1 MLKIHILKNSFS
13 QHKIFFTFLL
23 KFLLFYIA
31 FISIYKMYLQQY
43 DEKNNELDAFT
54 EMVAFHSV
62 KLMGVFNENVT
73 SQSHQFQ
80 PAIQVIY
87 NDVYVAR
94 VVEGCNAISVMILFA
109 AFIFAFSGRWHK
121 TILYIF
127 IGIILLHV
135 LNCIRIALLCFS
147 LFHYKQ
153 YGSFLHGTIFPL
165 FIYGA
170 VFVLWILWVT
180 KYSGYAKVSNDK

>member
-1 MLKIHILKNSFS
+1 
-13 QHKIFFTFLL
+13 
-23 KFLLFYIA
+23 
-31 FISIYKMYLQQY
+31 MYLQQY

>member
-13 QHKIFFTFLL
+13 QHKFFFTFLL
-23 KFLLFYIA
+23 KFLLFYIV
-31 FISIYKMYLQQY
+31 FISIYSLYLHQY
-43 DEKNNELDAFT
+43 DEKKKELDGFT
-54 EMVAFHSV
+54 EMVALHAV
-62 KLMGVFNENVT
+62 KLMGVFTENVT
-73 SQSHQFQ
+73 SQSHPFQ

-109 AFIFAFSGRWHK
+109 AFIFAFSSKWHK
-121 TILYIF
+121 TFLYII

-153 YGSFLHGTIFPL
+153 YGSLLHGTIFPL

-170 VFVLWILWVT
+170 VFILWILWVT
-180 KYSGYAKVSNDK
+180 KYSGYVKGSNDK

>member
-1 MLKIHILKNSFS
+1 MLKIRILKNSFS

-31 FISIYKMYLQQY
+31 FISIYKLYLHQY
-43 DEKNNELDAFT
+43 DEKKNELDGFT

-62 KLMGVFNENVT
+62 KLMGVFTENVT
-73 SQSHQFQ
+73 SQLHQFQ
-80 PAIQVIY
+80 PAIKVFY
-87 NDVYVAR
+87 NDMYVAR
-94 VVEGCNAISVMILFA
+94 IVEGCNAISVMILFA
-109 AFIFAFSGRWHK
+109 AFIFAFSIHWKK
-121 TILYIF
+121 TILYIVF
-127 IGIILLHV
+127 GIILLHV

-153 YGSFLHGTIFPL
+153 YGSILHGTIFPL

-170 VFVLWILWVT
+170 VFILWILWVT
-180 KYSGYAKVSNDK
+180 KYSDYVKVSNDK